1 MRKMC
6 EFISWIKTD
15 DGDLVYMTDKDLDTS
30 RGRRLVRDSGR
41 GEDVLGHGFLKQYMD
56 LDEDTSYDENEVD
69 LQCET
74 LKDLPVALRKVFA
87 TKASVKKNFG
97 TMMEKFVDESTL
109 AGIAGNT
116 GLPSHIREVAIDAL
130 VKTNGDMDNIN
141 TNKLSPKYKKIVDVS
156 QSDADVDDED

>member
-1 MRKMC
+1 MC
-6 EFISWIKTD
+6 EFISWIKTE
-15 DGDLVYMTDKDLDTS
+15 DGDLVYMTDKDLETS

-41 GEDVLGHGFLKQYMD
+41 SEDVLGHGFLKQYMD
-56 LDEDTSYDENEVD
+56 LDGDTSYDENEVD

-97 TMMEKFVDESTL
+97 TMMEKFIDD
-109 AGIAGNT
+109 GILCRIASNT
-116 GLPSHIREVAIDAL
+116 SLPSHIREAVIDAL
-130 VKTNGDMDNIN
+130 VNSNGDMDGIE
-141 TNKLSPKYKKIVDVS
+141 TKKLSPKYKKIVDVS